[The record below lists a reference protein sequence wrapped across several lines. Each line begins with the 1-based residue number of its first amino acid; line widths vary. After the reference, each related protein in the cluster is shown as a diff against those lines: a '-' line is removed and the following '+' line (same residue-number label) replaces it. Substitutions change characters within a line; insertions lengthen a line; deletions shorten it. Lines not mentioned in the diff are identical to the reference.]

1 MDRRQGGA
9 DDWECWNNEDGF
21 NNQDQWNNQEGF
33 NNRDRRNNLDGFN
46 NQDRRNNLD
55 GFNNRDRRNNQ
66 DGFNNQDR
74 RNNQD
79 GFNNRDRR
87 NNQDGFNNRDRRNN
101 QDGFNNRDRRNNQ
114 DGFNNR
120 DRRNNQDGFNNRDRR
135 NNQEGFNNRDR
146 RNNQD
151 GFNNWDRRNNQDG
164 FNNRDRRNN
173 QDGFNYRDY
182 NNGQGN
188 KGCDYKREYNNQ
200 NQATNSNW
208 DHEQRKCLEKNWECT
223 VCQFSNYPTRT
234 TCYKCKNCK
243 EFRPSTSTDNKAQE
257 WKPIDWD
264 AFHNRSERIEKE
276 RWAVQP
282 PIEKNLYIEDPE
294 IANMSYAEVQR
305 FREKNFKMTAH
316 FDEGGSDKIIPNP
329 VVTFKQAFGPYPKM
343 LAEIERQGFTDPTPI
358 QSQSWPVL
366 LQGYDMIGIAQ
377 TGTGKTL
384 AFLLPALLHIV
395 AQPTPRMDRVGPTCL
410 VVAPTRELAQQI
422 EKEVSKYQYENINC
436 VCVYGQ
442 GDKLQQIR
450 KINAKAEIVVA
461 TPGRL
466 NEFAEKGIID
476 LSGVSYLVL
485 DEADRMLDMGFE
497 PQIRKIVLD
506 IQPDRQTVL
515 TSATWPEGVRD
526 LASKLLR
533 TPIRVVVGSL
543 DLQAVHTVTQ
553 SVIMCSENDKRDKL
567 VEFINGLSKKD
578 KAIVFVGRKTMVDY
592 LTVEMMEEGLYVQSM
607 HGDRDQHDRE
617 QALNDLKTGKI
628 RVLIATDVA
637 ARGIDIT
644 DVTRST
650 LNYTV

>member
-1 MDRRQGGA
+1 M
-9 DDWECWNNEDGF
+9 
-21 NNQDQWNNQEGF
+21 
-33 NNRDRRNNLDGFN
+33 
-46 NQDRRNNLD
+46 
-55 GFNNRDRRNNQ
+55 
-66 DGFNNQDR
+66 
-74 RNNQD
+74 
-79 GFNNRDRR
+79 
-87 NNQDGFNNRDRRNN
+87 
-101 QDGFNNRDRRNNQ
+101 
-114 DGFNNR
+114 
-120 DRRNNQDGFNNRDRR
+120 
-135 NNQEGFNNRDR
+135 
-146 RNNQD
+146 
-151 GFNNWDRRNNQDG
+151 
-164 FNNRDRRNN
+164 
-173 QDGFNYRDY
+173 Y
-182 NNGQGN
+182 
-188 KGCDYKREYNNQ
+188 
-200 NQATNSNW
+200 
-208 DHEQRKCLEKNWECT
+208 
-223 VCQFSNYPTRT
+223 
-234 TCYKCKNCK
+234 

-358 QSQSWPVL
+358 QR
-366 LQGYDMIGIAQ
+366 
-377 TGTGKTL
+377 KTL

-422 EKEVSKYQYENINC
+422 EKEVSKYH

-628 RVLIATDVA
+628 R
-637 ARGIDIT
+637 
-644 DVTRST
+644 
-650 LNYTV
+650 